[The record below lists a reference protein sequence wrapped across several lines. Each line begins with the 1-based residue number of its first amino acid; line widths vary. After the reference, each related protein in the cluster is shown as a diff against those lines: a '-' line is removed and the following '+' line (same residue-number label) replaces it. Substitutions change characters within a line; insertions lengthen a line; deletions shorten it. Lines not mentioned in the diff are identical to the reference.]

1 MAICPIARAR
11 WYWMFKVACEFACAV
26 KMRRTR
32 TSSIKTQH
40 SGTDRSFWICVWRKL
55 GQGNHLII
63 LTPLLLKSSVFSNF
77 FSVQPKTKSPCLHM
91 PLVWRALSKMF
102 SKCFRSHENEKPP
115 LSNPSCMKSV
125 FEKLHFRRGLVWTV
139 GLTVE
144 RKLRFHFSTALCGRG
159 LNLRYTLL
167 FSKECGQWKKWV

>member
-1 MAICPIARAR
+1 MIHEKKVGATERSRSLNPGKAIAMAICPIARAR

-63 LTPLLLKSSVFSNF
+63 LTPLFLKSSVFSKKF
-77 FSVQPKTKSPCLHM
+77 FRPTQNGKPVFTYASGLKSVFKNIRFQNVSVHMKTKSPRFQI
-91 PLVWRALSKMF
+91 PPVWRAF
-102 SKCFRSHENEKPP
+102 SKS
-115 LSNPSCMKSV
+115 SV
-125 FEKLHFRRGLVWTV
+125 FAED
-139 GLTVE
+139 
-144 RKLRFHFSTALCGRG
+144 
-159 LNLRYTLL
+159 
-167 FSKECGQWKKWV
+167 